1 MLSGGGLRRD
11 FPHRLAWLPRP
22 KYLDAPAVGDTS
34 LLPPGVAA
42 VARAADAAAGRASE
56 AAYPRGSWLRRRSP
70 PGGPALTLA
79 SPAADAAAQT
89 PAVALPDG
97 EEAKPGWWS
106 STQLN
111 ALRFSFLRCD
121 PSSGPEADRLL
132 ATATGLSS
140 SWALNRLLL
149 LLALHPR
156 GGGHGSASERRR
168 YHLSHPRGS
177 QAPPSD
183 ADGAEERQEAGVEDS
198 EEDSGGALGIAASLR
213 SRRAVLW
220 GQAIFD
226 ALAHPKQQQQ
236 AQMPGSSS
244 GTELLNVH
252 VCTTLITL
260 FGRHGQ
266 WTAARRVYDWMR
278 VSNVLPNN
286 FTYCALISAF
296 ERGGQFA
303 AAMAVLQ
310 DMDDAKCPPNDVVLA
325 TLLIAAAR
333 GGRVTDLQKIVARMK
348 SDGIVPDV
356 VAVTTSLSLC
366 ARSEQANKAAHTLA
380 LFEQLLEAGLQP
392 TTTMYN
398 ILISAC
404 DKAGHWKRALEYL
417 GQLRSRQLKPD
428 LVTYNSLLS
437 ALEREQQAE
446 AAEECLRALKEEGL
460 RPQIRT
466 YNALIAACD
475 RTANLARA
483 MHWFE
488 AMRTEGIHPDVVTY
502 NALISCCDK
511 AGRWDTAL
519 QMVDRMRSEGLAPNT
534 ITFSSAIAACEK
546 GGEWERALA
555 LFDDMPAAGCAPNGI
570 TYNSLISACA
580 AGDQWGT
587 ALEAY
592 HRMRAAGLEAD
603 RATYNPLLN
612 ALWSGGQFALSCD
625 LMRRAL
631 DDGLY
636 DPPFSDT
643 PSAATC
649 DLHSMSSGAA
659 HAALAIW
666 VSHLRDRYIS
676 PQADSSS
683 SNGSMA
689 PVAVPP
695 PPSFHVITGW
705 GKHSRRH
712 GVSEVKIAITDAL
725 RTAGSPFRVAGPHN
739 TGMLTA
745 TAEEAMAW
753 LHQIRPEDLY
763 MLDEAPVSS
772 SSVAA
777 TRRQLL
783 DENNAIGPGEM
794 ELQPPPP
801 PRRFPRQQILA
812 RKNHG

>member
-1 MLSGGGLRRD
+1 M
-11 FPHRLAWLPRP
+11 
-22 KYLDAPAVGDTS
+22 
-34 LLPPGVAA
+34 
-42 VARAADAAAGRASE
+42 
-56 AAYPRGSWLRRRSP
+56 
-70 PGGPALTLA
+70 
-79 SPAADAAAQT
+79 
-89 PAVALPDG
+89 
-97 EEAKPGWWS
+97 
-106 STQLN
+106 
-111 ALRFSFLRCD
+111 
-121 PSSGPEADRLL
+121 
-132 ATATGLSS
+132 
-140 SWALNRLLL
+140 L
-149 LLALHPR
+149 LLAHSPK

-168 YHLSHPRGS
+168 YHLSNPRSATAGDGGD
-177 QAPPSD
+177 ALAGGEDRAEAGLDDVD
-183 ADGAEERQEAGVEDS
+183 ADTDGMHTLAAGA
-198 EEDSGGALGIAASLR
+198 R

-226 ALAHPKQQQQ
+226 ALAYPKQQQQ
-236 AQMPGSSS
+236 GGGRA
-244 GTELLNVH
+244 TELLNVH
-252 VCTTLITL
+252 VCTTLVTL

-278 VSNVLPNN
+278 VANVLPNN

-303 AAMAVLQ
+303 AAMAVLH
-310 DMDDAKCPPNDVVLA
+310 DMDEAKCPPNDVVLA

-333 GGRVTDLQKIVARMK
+333 GGRVADIQRIVARMK

-356 VAVTTSLSLC
+356 VAVTTSLALC

-404 DKAGHWKRALEYL
+404 DKGGHWKKALEYL

-488 AMRTEGIHPDVVTY
+488 AMRAEGISPDVVTY

-519 QMVDRMRSEGLAPNT
+519 QMVERMRSEGLAPNT

-612 ALWSGGQFALSCD
+612 ALWAGGQFALSCD

-659 HAALAIW
+659 HAALALW
-666 VSHLRDRYIS
+666 VSHLRERYIA
-676 PQADSSS
+676 PQASSGS
-683 SNGSMA
+683 SAMA

-695 PPSFHVITGW
+695 PPAFHVITGW

-725 RTAGSPFRVAGPHN
+725 RAAGSPFKVAGPHN
-739 TGMLTA
+739 TGMLTS
-745 TAEEAMAW
+745 TADEAMAW
-753 LHQIRPEDLY
+753 LQQTRAEDLY
-763 MLDEAPVSS
+763 VLDEVPVSS

-783 DENNAIGPGEM
+783 DDNNAIGPGEL
-794 ELQPPPP
+794 ELEPPPT
-801 PRRFPRQQILA
+801 RRFPRQQVLA